1 MSIAWNQQ
9 QESLADI
16 QKIIKDKH
24 CPDDIQI
31 IKEHIKF
38 LKKQSAFYYACQL
51 LSLARNKQRASRSA
65 EESMVK
71 QTWWKAAAA
80 QDEVWIVQQLALCT
94 YKDEEL
100 PARKKAAT
108 SPHLVGR
115 NRSA

>member
-1 MSIAWNQQ
+1 MSIALNQQ
-9 QESLADI
+9 QESLAHI

-65 EESMVK
+65 KENMVK
-71 QTWWKAAAA
+71 QTWWKTSS
-80 QDEVWIVQQLALCT
+80 EKNEEWFVKQLAQC
-94 YKDEEL
+94 K
-100 PARKKAAT
+100 
-108 SPHLVGR
+108 
-115 NRSA
+115 